1 MVEKKKILKQLVFF
15 VCILIASSSIVN
27 AQTTKA
33 RCPAGTALVSGTSK
47 CCPSYN
53 VNGKSIKATK
63 TTNKNQCVY
72 DLTGKGVY
80 INKHVPGT
88 DIYCVSNRSK
98 DGCVG
103 KSAQNMIESKT
114 YTTTVYF
121 QHSWGGGY
129 KTKICKQAECQY
141 VESYDGCPYGTYF
154 AGWQKISGRGYTS
167 GSYVQTTSDTSE
179 NYALTVKALCYYN
192 KPPVTNNG
200 TGETMQPQEIEKPEE
215 NVCPKSGNTEKMV
228 NSTTYKFTYNL
239 DGGHFIDGSTERTEI
254 VNSKSI
260 IGNLR
265 LNPLKDGYKF
275 ISWQD
280 ETGKDFN
287 FNEKPTKNINLK
299 AKYEKLTDE
308 EKDAYTCPKDYVLD
322 PSNAKCY
329 KYLKFN
335 REGNT
340 TSKASTDNIMQV
352 PYQKNQN
359 PTAGKAYNYTT
370 YKYADGARMC
380 YGYNSPNEGDPGVIN
395 PAQNGKRENIGKDN
409 ATYYF
414 SEDGKTIEYDD
425 QDTWKLVD
433 SCNFGSKCSVDACTS
448 IEGECEVTYSAI
460 IFHSINATY
469 TKKIDTTEIVEDKDN
484 TSGEN
489 KDNKTNEDVAE
500 NPKTG
505 TKLWIFITL
514 GIVFSAIGVYYY
526 HKYRKTEP
534 KENENATLDN

>member
-27 AQTTKA
+27 AQTILECPRNTK
-33 RCPAGTALVSGTSK
+33 V
-47 CCPSYN
+47 
-53 VNGKSIKATK
+53 
-63 TTNKNQCVY
+63 
-72 DLTGKGVY
+72 
-80 INKHVPGT
+80 VPGT
-88 DIYCVSNRSK
+88 TKCCAQFYGVSAVKAEANQCYYTKKNLDPYFKRGKTYDGVTCPLTGSYCT
-98 DGCVG
+98 G
-103 KSAQNMIESKT
+103 KYPFDATSKT

-129 KTKICKQAECQY
+129 KTEICKQAECQY
-141 VESYDGCPYGTYF
+141 VKSYDGCPYGTYF

-200 TGETMQPQEIEKPEE
+200 TGKTTEPQEIEKPTE
-215 NVCPKSGNTEKMV
+215 NVCPKSGNTEKIV

-254 VNSKSI
+254 INSNAV
-260 IGNLR
+260 IGYLR

-280 ETGKDFN
+280 ETGKDFD
-287 FNEKPTKNINLK
+287 FSTKPTKNTTLK

-308 EKDAYTCPKDYVLD
+308 EKNAYTCPKDYVLD

-340 TSKASTDNIMQV
+340 TSKASIDNIMQV
-352 PYQKNQN
+352 PYQTNQS

-370 YKYADGARMC
+370 YSYADGARMC
-380 YGYNSPNEGDPGVIN
+380 YGYNSPNEGNPGAIN
-395 PAQNGKRENIGKDN
+395 PAKNGKIESIGKDN

-414 SEDGKTIEYDD
+414 NEDGKTIKYDD
-425 QDTWKLVD
+425 GDVWKSEDT
-433 SCNFGSKCSVDACTS
+433 CNFGSKCSVDACTS
-448 IEGECEVTYSAI
+448 IEGACKVTYSAI
-460 IFHSINATY
+460 IFHSTDATF
-469 TKKIDTTEIVEDKDN
+469 TKKLDTTEIIEDKDN
-484 TSGEN
+484 TDGVNKDDSDN
-489 KDNKTNEDVAE
+489 KDNKTNEDVTE

-526 HKYRKTEP
+526 RKYRKTEP
-534 KENENATLDN
+534 KENENTTLDN

>member
-27 AQTTKA
+27 AQTTRA
-33 RCPAGTALVSGTSK
+33 RCPAGTALISGTNK

-53 VNGKSIKATK
+53 VNGKSIKATE
-63 TTNKNQCVY
+63 TTKKNQCVY
-72 DLTGKGVY
+72 DLTGNGVY
-80 INKHVPGT
+80 TSKHVPGT

-179 NYALTVKALCYYN
+179 NYTLTVKALCYNN
-192 KPPVTNNG
+192 KLPVTNNG
-200 TGETMQPQEIEKPEE
+200 TGKIIESQPIEEPVE
-215 NVCPKSGNTEKMV
+215 NVCPKSENKEKII
-228 NSTTYKFTYNL
+228 NANNYKFTYNL

-254 VNSKSI
+254 IDSYSVVGAFK
-260 IGNLR
+260 
-265 LNPLKDGYKF
+265 LNPLKNGYKF
-275 ISWQD
+275 VSWQD
-280 ETGKDFN
+280 ENGKDFD
-287 FNEKPTKNINLK
+287 FSTKPTKNTTLK

-308 EKDAYTCPKDYVLD
+308 EKDVYTCPKDYVLD

-340 TSKASTDNIMQV
+340 TSKASIDNVMQV
-352 PYQKNQN
+352 PYQTNQS

-370 YKYADGARMC
+370 ISYEDGSRMC
-380 YGYNSPNEGDPGVIN
+380 YGYNAPSEGDPGEIIN
-395 PAQNGKRENIGKDN
+395 IKDSKLNTIGKNN

-414 SEDGKTIEYDD
+414 SENGKNVEYED
-425 QDTWKLVD
+425 QDNWKSAD
-433 SCNFGSKCSVDACTS
+433 TCDFGSYCNLDECTKVSGACD
-448 IEGECEVTYSAI
+448 VTWSAI
-460 IFHSINATY
+460 IFHSVDATY
-469 TKKIDTTEIVEDKDN
+469 TKELDTTEIVEGKDTISKGNTGDK
-484 TSGEN
+484 SE
-489 KDNKTNEDVAE
+489 EEISE

-505 TKLWIFITL
+505 SKLWIFITL
-514 GIVFSAIGVYYY
+514 GVAFSAAGTYYY
-526 HKYRKTEP
+526 RKYRKTEV
-534 KENENATLDN
+534 